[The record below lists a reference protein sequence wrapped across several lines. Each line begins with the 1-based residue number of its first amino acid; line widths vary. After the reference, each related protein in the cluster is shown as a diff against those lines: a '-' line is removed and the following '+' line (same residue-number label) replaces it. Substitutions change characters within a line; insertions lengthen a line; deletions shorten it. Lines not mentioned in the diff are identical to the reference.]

1 MCVGYH
7 SEADA
12 PRKRLAKPL
21 IFCQTESDCP
31 MENGYAQPVEGIH
44 VLVDMQNTM
53 VIEFKDRLGKK
64 CIFPQKDIHIIFVLL
79 YAYHL
84 SSYSFLLDSFLS
96 AVNVWCYRDVIV
108 WDTSSI
114 LTLTSKISLVEG
126 KQLKIMYVCMKRTM
140 KCSGNIKTGELA

>member
-84 SSYSFLLDSFLS
+84 SPYSF
-96 AVNVWCYRDVIV
+96 
-108 WDTSSI
+108 
-114 LTLTSKISLVEG
+114 
-126 KQLKIMYVCMKRTM
+126 
-140 KCSGNIKTGELA
+140 